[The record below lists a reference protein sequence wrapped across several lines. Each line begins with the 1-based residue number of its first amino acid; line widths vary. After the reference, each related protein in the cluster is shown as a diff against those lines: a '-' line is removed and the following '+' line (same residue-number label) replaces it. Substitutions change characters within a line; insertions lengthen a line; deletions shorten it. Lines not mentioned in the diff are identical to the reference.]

1 MSTDLLRINSLKKSF
16 YRSSSLQTKVLSDV
30 SFSMKEGEIVG
41 LIGASGAGKSTIG
54 RIISGLE
61 TADSGEILFSGDD
74 LTKMKAKVRR
84 QLARDIQMV
93 FQDPYEALSSR
104 MKIHEIVGESLHI
117 LQIEKGNLEQRTQ
130 LVKEALRSVNLDPD
144 YYMNRYPHELSGG
157 ERQRVGLARA
167 FVCKPKLILADEP
180 TSMLDTSLRLD
191 LIRLMKRMN
200 QQEGTSYL
208 FITHD
213 IALTR
218 DFCDRLIVLKNGEI
232 VETGETLDVIMN
244 PVHPYTKTLIEAL
257 LILENHGG

>member
-1 MSTDLLRINSLKKSF
+1 MSADLLLINSLKKSF
-16 YRSSSLQTKVLSDV
+16 YRSPSLQTKVLSDV

-61 TADSGEILFSGDD
+61 TADSGEILFVGHE

-84 QLARDIQMV
+84 QLAKDIQMV

-104 MKIHEIVGESLHI
+104 MKIHEIVAEPLHI

-130 LVKEALRSVNLDPD
+130 LVKEALRSVNLEPD

-191 LIRLMKRMN
+191 LIRLMKKMN
-200 QQEGTSYL
+200 EQEGTSYL

-257 LILENHGG
+257 FILENHGG